1 MLLCNYF
8 LQKFLN
14 ARCCNFN
21 VITPFICSH
30 KLHLHSV
37 EIFWLWV
44 VEI

>member
-8 LQKFLN
+8 LQKVL
-14 ARCCNFN
+14 N